1 MFEQYMCSL
10 FDLYSA
16 NDFMLFEHFRTP
28 GRLACGV
35 CCAQRTPV
43 TGYPAVMEYS
53 EDGVAVT
60 FHAADKTVNP
70 VKVRLF
76 GSYMHAQGR

>member
-1 MFEQYMCSL
+1 
-10 FDLYSA
+10 
-16 NDFMLFEHFRTP
+16 
-28 GRLACGV
+28 
-35 CCAQRTPV
+35 
-43 TGYPAVMEYS
+43 MEYS